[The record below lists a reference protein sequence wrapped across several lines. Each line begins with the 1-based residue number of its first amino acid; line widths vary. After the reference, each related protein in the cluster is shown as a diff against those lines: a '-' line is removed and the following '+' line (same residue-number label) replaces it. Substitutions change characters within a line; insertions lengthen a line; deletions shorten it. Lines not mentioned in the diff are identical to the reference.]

1 MKKSICLRLQNW
13 DALSAADW
21 AMRARLLSYT
31 IFGVDKGGVERVIIS
46 SSPRVLAIIVEMK
59 ESTDSEPKAFQSTTD
74 LQNKT
79 CLTT

>member
-21 AMRARLLSYT
+21 AMRARLLSYI

-59 ESTDSEPKAFQSTTD
+59 ESTDSEPRASQSTTD